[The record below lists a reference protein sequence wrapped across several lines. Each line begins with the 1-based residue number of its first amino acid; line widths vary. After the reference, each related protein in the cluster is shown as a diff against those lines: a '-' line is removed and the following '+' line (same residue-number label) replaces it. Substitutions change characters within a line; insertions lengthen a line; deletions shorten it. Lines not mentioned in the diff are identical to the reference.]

1 MSKFISESIEQG
13 VARITLNRPEVLNSI
28 NRPMA
33 AELLAALQ
41 SAANNEMV
49 RAVLMDAAGRAFCA
63 GQDLGDAPR
72 PEPGADPQL
81 GAIVRAVYNPIV
93 KLLRETEKPFVCAV
107 QGVAAG
113 AGANLALACDI
124 VVAAKDATFVQA
136 FSKIGLIPDSGGT
149 FVLPRLIGMGRA
161 LALTM
166 LAEKVSGEQ
175 AAAMGMI
182 YRAVDPAELQ
192 GAAMAIAA
200 QLASLPTRGL
210 GLTKRAFNSAFNS
223 SLEQQLESEAELQ
236 NEAGCSADFREG
248 VSAFLEKRKPLFQG
262 R

>member
-1 MSKFISESIEQG
+1 MSKFITVAIEQG

-41 SAANNEMV
+41 DAASSDAV
-49 RAVLMDAAGRAFCA
+49 RAVLLDAAGRAFCA
-63 GQDLGDAPR
+63 GQDLADAPK
-72 PEPGADPQL
+72 PDAGTNPQL
-81 GAIVRAVYNPIV
+81 GTIVRSVYNPIV

-124 VVAAKDATFVQA
+124 VIAAKDSSFIQA

-149 FVLPRLIGMGRA
+149 YILPRLVGMGRA

-166 LAEKVSGEQ
+166 LADKISGEQ
-175 AAAMGMI
+175 AVSMGMI
-182 YRAVDPAELQ
+182 YRAVDSSELSDV
-192 GAAMAIAA
+192 AMSIAK
-200 QLASLPTRGL
+200 QLATLPTRGL
-210 GLTKRAFNSAFNS
+210 GLTKRAFNTSFNS
-223 SLEQQLESEAELQ
+223 SLEEQLEAEADLQ
-236 NEAGCSADFREG
+236 TEAGCSADFREG
-248 VSAFLEKRKPLFQG
+248 VSAFLEKRKPVFQG